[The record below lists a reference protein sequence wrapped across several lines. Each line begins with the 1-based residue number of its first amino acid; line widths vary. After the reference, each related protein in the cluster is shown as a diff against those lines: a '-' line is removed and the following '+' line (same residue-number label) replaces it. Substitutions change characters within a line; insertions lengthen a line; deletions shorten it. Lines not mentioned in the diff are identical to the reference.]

1 MSSPTIIVEVDAPST
16 LDDDVYLVI
25 GSGSDIGTSLV
36 AGSPI
41 WADRTTYVREFS
53 IGSGATSTNIVWTT
67 DAGTATVVFDNLTR
81 LFDETAQT
89 DIRPGRPLRIKAT
102 WNAVTYDLFRGTVQ
116 MWSAEYP
123 GFAKDATVRAECAD
137 GIAQLANAQLANST
151 PAERTGYRIRRLAN
165 LVDWSPNL
173 RDIDDGLSSMPAG
186 KQTSS
191 AWDSMQF
198 AAVSEYGELY
208 VAPDGKLTFRDRNA
222 LWTEARSQTSQATF
236 GDSSGELKYSELEP
250 VGADTSAIRNQI
262 TISYNEQNGSVTWS
276 DGESVTTWGVRDE
289 QLQVSLTERSVASSY
304 AKFLLTQFADPAF
317 TFGSLTIV
325 PRADPTNLWPQAL
338 GRKLGDRITIKLTPP
353 GGGARITREVFIRS
367 IEHSVRPGVDWVTKF
382 GLSDATYFPDVFAVG
397 DDIGD
402 SSLTIGW

>member
-16 LDDDVYLVI
+16 IDNTYLTI

-41 WADRTTYVREFS
+41 WADRTGYVREFS
-53 IGSGATSTNIVWTT
+53 IGSGSTNTNMVWTT

-116 MWSAEYP
+116 MWSPEYP
-123 GFAKDATVRAECAD
+123 GYAKDSAVRAECAD

-151 PAERTGYRIRRLAN
+151 PEERTGYRIRRLAN
-165 LVDWSPNL
+165 LVDWSPSL

-186 KQTSS
+186 QQTSS
-191 AWDSMQF
+191 AWDSMQL
-198 AAVSEYGELY
+198 AAISEMGELY

-222 LWTEARSQTSQATF
+222 LWTEARTQTSQATF
-236 GDSSGELKYSELEP
+236 GDQSGELKYAELEP
-250 VGADTSAIRNQI
+250 VGADTSAIRNKI
-262 TISYNEQNGSVTWS
+262 TIVYNEQNGQVSWS
-276 DGESVTTWGVRDE
+276 DGESVTSWGVRDE
-289 QLQVSLTERSVASSY
+289 QLQVSLTDSSTASSY
-304 AKFLLTQFADPAF
+304 AKFLLTQYADPQF
-317 TFGSLTIV
+317 TFGSITIV
-325 PRADPTNLWPQAL
+325 PRADPTNLWPQVL

-353 GGGARITREVFIRS
+353 GGGARIIREAFIRS
-367 IEHSVRPGVDWVTKF
+367 VEHSVTPGFDWSTTF
-382 GLSDATYFPDVFAVG
+382 GLADASEFPAVFVVG
-397 DDIGD
+397 DDVGD
-402 SSLTIGW
+402 SSVTIGW